1 MMMKRFIRF
10 ILRIAISS
18 SLLTKVFYLLS
29 AASSSKTRSLSE
41 ASMNPIVNLLRE
53 NLTVINYV
61 GNTQP
66 IAPDTN
72 PIMAVWG
79 DSMGNLYTSAMGN
92 YTIAGNHLIRKVSNY
107 GQTVQHF
114 AGDGSII
121 VREGVPAVA
130 TGINNVVSI
139 IGDSTNNIIFVD
151 QGVHIIRKIDAV
163 SGNVTTIAGIIAT
176 TSQSIPITGA
186 AATMTALNYPFML
199 WIDPNDNLYVTNC
212 GTSTV
217 IKFSKSGR
225 EYIAQ
230 LFAGSGNYMGTN
242 LSPTQAKLSNPTGIW
257 GDEIGNVFISDQNN
271 RRIVKVDCST
281 NRLTTIIGGG
291 NKWTQDDWTAT
302 GLILDTPNGLWMDN
316 FNQLLYFV
324 DKNRIKVLNFL
335 TGNVSTVVNSDGGN
349 DNKGNGV
356 SAINASLVNPIQIWG
371 NNQGKLFIAD
381 YGDSRIRTVD
391 LITNIMYVYTD
402 YLFGNGGSAANT
414 RLEGPMN
421 LWGDSFGN
429 LFYIENKFC
438 TVRKIDPLSQ
448 IITSIGGTGECR
460 FDQPQEG
467 VPFNGS
473 VLTPYIRGIWGD
485 SSGEFYYAL
494 DNGDIKVVLRN
505 YNDYIKMPLPQFSSK
520 PNSTASIFGH
530 PDGSIL
536 VLYSQEHKVTQVFP
550 FQGNYSNYAG
560 NGISQ
565 FNGDGRP
572 AVESSLNYPNGMWVN
587 SLGITYIADTNN
599 NRIRSVF
606 INQDGVRMMN
616 TIAGSSNNG
625 FIDNC
630 EASSGVLNGP
640 YAVVGD
646 SIGNLFIADT
656 GNRRIRMI
664 YPVGDQNYI
673 TTIIGSGDGKDPLPL
688 YTSNPA
694 LLTSLA
700 QPVSLWFDPNYNL
713 YYLENFNSKYLLR
726 KAFIP
731 NLSLPPSDVDETIAE
746 RLLSSHYMVTNFIG
760 NSDYY
765 TAPDRLDINSI
776 WGDSSGNIY
785 ASTSNS
791 YVYKISNYAQTV
803 TIFAGDRDSDYVDNV
818 LPTETSIGTITC
830 ITGDSIGNIYFV
842 DQGYNIIRKIDGQT
856 NIMTTIAGVPFNA
869 GGFSE
874 GRSARFSYLYYPN
887 KMWIDSNNNIYV
899 LNTGWQRI
907 TFLKW
912 NSGNDYNIF
921 SFAGGGGNQGNG
933 IDATEFYFQSLT
945 GITGDTQG
953 NIYVSDAS
961 AQVIYRITD
970 GIVSYAVGG
979 GSYDSSDIPL
989 STASLSYPTSLMS
1002 DTNGNLFFIDSNR
1015 VKRVSFDDNTLYNE
1029 AGNGDYG
1036 FSGDGNSPLEVSF
1049 SSPSSLWIDSN
1060 NNMFIADSGNSRI
1073 RLLSSTSRIV
1083 FTYSQFLYGDGGPA
1097 INAQLGQPKDLWGDT
1112 VGNLFYV
1119 EQQLCTVRKVDAFT
1133 NIITT
1138 FGGNSQCGLSISEGL
1153 PLNNSQLV
1161 SPLKSFWGSPLTGLY
1176 YALDSDYMVTVNP
1189 SQNNVI
1195 SLFQLNGDYDGSIF
1209 GNPTSDML
1217 LISSVD
1223 EHVVRAYLPVTQE
1236 LWIFA
1241 GTFSDPSN
1249 LSNGY
1254 PRTIPAIS
1262 TSIGNPLS
1270 VWVDP
1275 EYNVYFIESYNS
1287 QYGIRKGLYVNDF
1300 PTNYPTASPTHVEYD
1315 VMQYRYVSGVY
1326 NSNPGSKR
1334 VNSIWVD
1341 TSGNI
1346 YTDADGHYIR
1356 RISAFD
1362 QSVETIAGVQYS
1374 SADGIINDQFANQTY
1389 IASLTKLWGDSLG
1402 NLYYVDRGYNAIVRI
1417 DANTQRVKSIGSVDQ
1432 PGYIWGNTAGQLFV
1446 SESSSRWSSSCVR
1459 QLDLNHVDMHPNGSV
1474 LLCGLG
1480 YPTGVWGDTE
1490 GMIYVISQND
1500 GTMWR
1505 ANASFH
1511 EQLIG
1516 QPRQVTPTD
1525 DDHSLGS
1532 YSLSSGYGLWVDS
1545 QNIVYF
1551 CDYQRVLYYDPSTDE
1566 VRPLTGG
1573 SYYGSVF
1580 GDGGPAKDASCGSYY
1595 YSVNGL
1601 ALNSVTLSSST
1612 SGFWI
1617 DTLGCYYFFDRLH
1630 LLRVNP
1636 NTTVIET
1643 VYYYLLDGY
1652 YTDVSIVGDI
1662 QGNFIISIPSQAVIK
1677 KVTPNGAVSN
1687 YAGIP
1692 NNQGF
1697 SGDGVQATSATL
1709 YYPLGIWM
1717 DSGNNL
1723 YIADQNNH
1731 RVRRVAASGIIQ
1743 TIAGTGSTYSNYYS
1757 NSGDA
1762 LSLSLYYPKKVTGDN
1777 YGNIFVSDYYHYCV
1791 HMLSPSS
1798 NGGYNFRVVV
1808 GSFNSYMYGYPT
1820 FLWMDNSKRTLYVA
1834 FLYSNTIIYKA
1845 TYPYQQSNPT
1855 TQPIN
1860 VPLRRNLLEEKSI
1873 DNSMPTSHP
1882 TLHPQLSF
1890 QVQYY
1895 VSSPN
1900 YQYQQSYE
1908 IHTVWG
1914 NTNGDIYYDVNGMY
1928 IRKISR
1934 YGQSFENI
1942 AGSGK
1947 SLPLEGFL
1955 DGKRAN
1961 ETVLYWVTKIWGD
1974 TIGNLYY
1981 ADASLNLIVQ
1991 IEAETMFT
1999 RVVATVNS
2007 PTMMW
2012 GNTVG
2017 QLFVTESGQGG
2028 CIRQIDVTNIRFAH
2042 NYLCGIGSSYGIWGT
2057 DDGTLYFIGDNQRS
2071 LSRSKG
2077 GGYQEVLIGD
2087 SYSGNDDE
2095 ATFAK
2100 YQSLYQSNGLWIDT
2114 NDGIYF
2120 TVQWPSKVMYYDPL
2134 SEMVTPVVGSS
2145 YGGFG
2150 GDGNK
2155 ALDASLNSP
2164 MDVWGDTNANIFIA
2178 DTQNCRVRKVD
2189 PNGIIYTVIDYL
2201 GGSGGSATN
2210 VYISQP
2216 SGMWGDK
2223 AGNLF
2228 YVDRGYCVIRKVDRS
2243 GTIINIAGTWNC
2255 GYGDDGRPAN
2265 ATQISDWS
2273 FGFWGDEEGNYYYLD
2288 NRNLRKI
2295 ESGFNNVVT
2304 TLYYSVTNDKDAIN
2318 LQDQQA
2324 QYELFLTG
2332 DNDGNLFVVIPYQ
2345 HVIKQYDISGNGFK
2359 GLFAGMFQQGGYNGD
2374 GPFPTEATLNYPASM
2389 WIDGDHNVFIA
2400 DQWNHRIRMVDGAS
2414 GYIRTIAGTGNSGYN
2429 GDKMEATNAWLN
2441 NPCSITGDGEGTLF
2455 VVDRDN
2461 QRVRILTPSIGA
2473 DNVVSYTIDTV
2484 LGNDGNSN
2492 WYFDKPFSVWMRD
2505 VNHLLLLQRRYGYYM
2520 ITETHPEIASPS
2532 VSPASAP
2539 YSSNA
2544 ARRLTDSYPT
2554 NRPTQ
2559 VPTYH
2564 NAESVPLVTRYCV
2577 GSSSYSMENSY
2588 IYSIWGNSLGE
2599 LFTDANGRFIRKVT
2613 DWGRNVTKVAGN
2625 YNYGVSFQDN
2635 VLAKDLQ
2642 LWSISKLWGDSTGN
2656 LYFIEQDSGLGQINL
2671 ATGVVRVVAWISRL
2685 SSMWGNSAGQL
2696 FVSERSYTYDENGYR
2711 SNCVY
2716 KFVPSSN
2723 GEWQQQG
2730 TNRCGLQSPTG
2741 IWGDSNEFVYVISQ
2755 GNGVLFKANFSNPN
2769 DVTAIIGRIENN
2781 DNDASWSYQKVRKYN
2796 RKMNEVTGF
2805 AGNGNSWGDLGDG
2818 KLATQA
2824 SLSSPTDVWG
2834 DTNGNLFIADSYHYR
2849 VRKVDTAGIIQ
2860 TVVDYQG
2867 GDFGPASLAYL
2878 GSPVSLRGDSNG
2890 NIYVVDQSY
2899 CIIRKVNTV
2908 GIITTIGGA
2917 WSCGSQGIT
2926 GKVLNGNQLSY
2937 SVAGLT
2943 LDTAGNFYFLELDAI
2958 KIARA
2963 SDNYNVSTICS
2974 GITKGGFEEG
2984 NGQWVNPSVLSLL
2997 RDDGGNFFVL
3007 VPDQHV
3013 IKLYRSDCEVQIV
3026 AGVYG
3031 KYGYNGDELSAT
3043 SSSLDATSAALAN
3056 PSAVVGDSYGN
3067 LFIADCENARVRLLK
3082 PRADGSYI
3090 ISTII
3095 GNSGSYNNNGYGDR
3109 RLMKITTEEYY
3120 TSSYPP
3126 ANPHEVWLDS
3136 KGDLYVLQN
3145 LWGYN
3150 MIVCAPNVLNIT
3162 LTSSP
3167 TQSPSTIPTE
3177 RPSFNPTVVPS
3188 VLPTYRPST
3197 LPTCAPTTSPTSS
3210 PTQSP
3215 SVTPTISPTL
3225 MPSSLPSINPTF
3237 VPTFVPTY
3245 LPTLTPSFNPTA
3257 IPSDAPSFVPTAPPT
3272 TLPTF
3277 TPTHNPSELPT
3288 EVPSV
3293 VPTVVP
3299 TLVPSTVPSFTPTRI
3314 PTSVPSLEPTTD
3326 PTASPSA
3333 GPSAV
3338 PTFTPT
3344 FIPTVQ
3350 PTTNPTASPSAG
3362 PSAVPTFT
3370 PTFIPTVQ
3378 PTTNPTASPSAGPSA
3393 VPTFTPTFIPTVQ
3406 PTTNP
3411 TASPSAGPSAVPT
3424 FTPTFIPTVQPTT
3437 NPTASPSAGPS
3448 AVPTFT
3454 PTFIP
3459 TVQPTT
3465 NPTASPSAGPSAVPT
3480 FTPTFIP
3487 TVQPTTNPTASP
3499 SAGPSA
3505 VPTFTPTFIPTVQP
3519 TTNPTA
3525 SPSAGPSAVPTF
3537 TPTFIPTV
3545 QPTTNPTAS
3554 PSAGPSAVPTFTP
3567 TFIPTVQPTTNPTAS
3582 PSAGPSAVP
3591 TFTPTFIP
3599 TVQPTTNPTA
3609 SPSAGP
3615 SAVPTF
3621 TPTFIP
3627 TVQPTT
3633 NPTASPSAGPSA
3645 VPTFTPTVI
3654 PTAPP
3659 SIKPSK
3665 IPSAEPSTAP
3675 TFDPTAVP
3683 SVEPSAAPTF
3693 DPTAVPSVEPSAA
3706 PTFDPSVEPSIA
3718 PTFDPTA
3725 VPSVEPSIAPTFDPT
3740 AVPSVEPTFDPTAV
3754 PSVEPS
3760 AAPTFDPTAVP
3771 SVEPSAA
3778 PTFDPTAVPSVE
3790 PSAAPTFD
3798 PSVEP
3803 SAAPTFD
3810 PTAVPSVEPSAA
3822 PTFDPTAVP
3831 SVEPS
3836 ALPTTLLPSFIPSFS
3851 SSKPPTFE
3859 PSENRTAILSVKP
3872 TYLPTSMIPT
3882 TDPSVNPTHLP
3893 SFTSSNNPTFIPTLA
3908 PSLLKTQ
3915 SPTAVPSCAPSGAP
3929 VVPLT
3934 PALIV
3939 NTVITVSNSSI
3950 TTQILLSNDGIV
3962 SGGLFV
3968 VDAIAPSISQIVSQN
3983 INCVSQ
3989 NKKCTVTFRSLI
4001 AATEYN
4007 VYFYTKSVDGV
4018 AMSADQVLQ
4027 TKQAATT
4034 ACCKPIS
4041 ISLSTS
4047 RLVEGQSYANLISA
4061 SVTSLPKTSLSLT
4074 LWLGQDLSPRTI
4086 QNALVPSQIA
4096 FAATSSSSYRI
4107 GLSSQMMGRYYLGV
4121 SLTGVE
4127 ASSYQ
4132 VVFEGLSSVSS
4143 ENAIYVASFPVLP
4156 SNASLPAPMLSRASF
4171 SNDGAS
4177 VIVELDSTSNLA
4189 GMTVG
4194 TTFACNQL
4202 FDFLCVASAKC
4213 QWVDGKTI
4221 YASVPTSSSCA
4232 LNVGNYIKFSSSA
4245 IIKAPCT
4252 SAASCVNYD
4261 RWPSS
4266 NTTKTVMLSTAS
4278 SPVTPSVVLSIPKSI
4293 GACSPLSIDLTSSSG
4308 NGGRA
4313 WKSISITV
4321 ASSSSNS
4328 TLLNQ
4333 LRSFLSTIKTVNPP
4347 TVVAAR
4353 YFTAGD
4359 QYSFTARLCNFLD
4372 QCGQTA
4378 QTLTIVSNTIPLISI
4393 AGASIVTLTRSQPLS
4408 LITNTQLSSCS
4419 GTASAGLTGLSYSW
4433 SVAVINDGNSFTKLS
4448 GLVSTSKDPSR
4459 FLLPAFSLTAGL
4471 SYQITVN
4478 VTYIPSGTFSI
4489 ASAQL
4494 VVPQGKVKAV
4504 IAGSSQQNVR
4514 VKESLILD
4522 ASRSYDEDVANSF
4535 GTAAG
4540 LQYQWSCVQTEP
4552 VLNNSCAAI
4561 FDMAKWTASIT
4572 TGSMLISTLSS
4583 ASNTKAQVTVL
4594 IVDKTNT
4601 RSSSVTIVV
4610 SVLPA
4615 LLPTIS
4621 LTASSSQINAGQT
4634 LQITGTVNYPASIE
4648 GNATWQILSGES
4660 GRNLSSLASTGLT
4673 QQFLRSSSAQSYSM
4687 YLVIPPNRLTIGT
4700 TYTFGL
4706 LAFSS
4711 YRGMSTLGSIS
4722 VTINSPPV
4730 LGSFSISPTS
4740 GEQLLQMQVYASK
4753 TTSGSNNSAVTF
4765 ISKSLN
4771 PSKWTSVDDILQG
4784 TAIASYLLNQAN
4796 CSLPSN
4802 YCTSRNRKPCA
4813 TTSLTCGP
4821 CLSSAFVGTAGDS
4834 NDHCYSLE
4842 ELKARAQ
4849 VNNTLPLSTK
4859 SKECAGNC
4867 SSHGVCAYTSVKSG
4881 AVIGQCYE
4889 GDLSC
4894 SASCICSPGYTLSN
4908 NCELSDAEVEQK
4920 RNLREQVIAGIQQ
4933 YVSLQDANEQSVSS
4947 WIDSMNDATQN
4958 PNELSEH
4965 SVSTVL
4971 DVANYA
4977 IKVATENGFD
4987 SSSLSSIVTSL
4998 DALASAVA
5006 LKERRR
5012 RLTSGSSSNNGGI
5025 GGVEL
5030 MQTLSNYS
5038 QLIGQQML
5046 PGQEATSAVQS
5057 NFRFVVQSVAST
5069 SSISSGR
5076 RMLSSSAACASNISI
5091 TLPQSS
5097 LEQFVGTE
5105 ESAIR
5110 LPTCPEDQTSAL
5122 SISVVSLSS
5131 TLYDAALFK
5140 SDPVSLHLS
5149 STPCTDPE
5157 NCNAE
5162 IVLQSDNLGR
5172 GVTLEAS
5179 NVTYK
5184 CEAGDQ
5190 AKHEVSCP
5198 GGKKYEIT
5206 CDGKGS
5212 TVVATC
5218 PAERAVPTCNGL
5230 FGSATSDIGCKVVAS
5245 SDTTTTC
5252 SCPIVVSSY
5261 LSPERRALSSNSSII
5276 SGSCSVTYLGMLR
5289 QVTDTFQ
5296 ATVLSAADLNASTIE
5311 RSWMSLVTVGSLVV
5325 AFVVALIISH
5335 YTDAKTKNKIAFD
5348 EK

>member
-1 MMMKRFIRF
+1 MRPLIQTLLLLQAIFVHSKVLNIEQENFNRVKNDLGFHGETDVLNGEEEPEFTFFPTSVPSTLQIQVPAIVVELVSRDLLVERFVG
-10 ILRIAISS
+10 SS
-18 SLLTKVFYLLS
+18 GSP
-29 AASSSKTRSLSE
+29 A
-41 ASMNPIVNLLRE
+41 P
-53 NLTVINYV
+53 
-61 GNTQP
+61 P
-66 IAPDTN
+66 IATVN
-72 PIMAVWG
+72 AVWG
-79 DSMGNLYTSAMGN
+79 DSIGSIYASSERYIYKILSGGD
-92 YTIAGNHLIRKVSNY
+92 IVSVFAGN
-107 GQTVQHF
+107 G
-114 AGDGSII
+114 GSSI
-121 VREGVPAVA
+121 VDGVPAIESGIDSV
-130 TGINNVVSI
+130 TGLA
-139 IGDSTNNIIFVD
+139 GDSNGNIFLVD
-151 QGVHIIRKIDAV
+151 QGANIIRKIDALTAIV
-163 SGNVTTIAGIIAT
+163 NTIAGSTYHYGLATNYAPALSTYLSSPSKLWIAT
-176 TSQSIPITGA
+176 DNSIYFTNSGVNQVLKLVYDYNMGSYLIEIVYEQEIEQEGGEAPLALQSNLQHLVGITGDNQGNIFLSDKDGGFIYMLS
-186 AATMTALNYPFML
+186 TEGSLN
-199 WIDPNDNLYVTNC
+199 
-212 GTSTV
+212 
-217 IKFSKSGR
+217 
-225 EYIAQ
+225 A
-230 LFAGSGNYMGTN
+230 
-242 LSPTQAKLSNPTGIW
+242 
-257 GDEIGNVFISDQNN
+257 
-271 RRIVKVDCST
+271 
-281 NRLTTIIGGG
+281 IIGGG
-291 NKWTQDDWTAT
+291 TEGTSLNPINAFSVK
-302 GLILDTPNGLWMDN
+302 LIDPNSLFFHPNGNLYCSER
-316 FNQLLYFV
+316 NQLREFNFTTNDVVVISGRNTSGFNGEVVDSQTVLFNDISDFWV
-324 DKNRIKVLNFL
+324 DK
-335 TGNVSTVVNSDGGN
+335 DGTF
-349 DNKGNGV
+349 
-356 SAINASLVNPIQIWG
+356 
-371 NNQGKLFIAD
+371 FIAD
-381 YGDSRIRTVD
+381 TNNGRIRH
-391 LITNIMYVYTD
+391 LQA
-402 YLFGNGGSAANT
+402 GNGFVSTFFAFLNGDGGYVQDAHVGNP
-414 RLEGPMN
+414 LN

-429 LFYIENKFC
+429 LYYVERNFC
-438 TVRKIDPLSQ
+438 AVK
-448 IITSIGGTGECR
+448 
-460 FDQPQEG
+460 
-467 VPFNGS
+467 
-473 VLTPYIRGIWGD
+473 
-485 SSGEFYYAL
+485 
-494 DNGDIKVVLRN
+494 KVNV
-505 YNDYIKMPLPQFSSK
+505 
-520 PNSTASIFGH
+520 
-530 PDGSIL
+530 
-536 VLYSQEHKVTQVFP
+536 
-550 FQGNYSNYAG
+550 
-560 NGISQ
+560 
-565 FNGDGRP
+565 
-572 AVESSLNYPNGMWVN
+572 
-587 SLGITYIADTNN
+587 
-599 NRIRSVF
+599 
-606 INQDGVRMMN
+606 MMN
-616 TIAGSSNNG
+616 T
-625 FIDNC
+625 
-630 EASSGVLNGP
+630 V
-640 YAVVGD
+640 
-646 SIGNLFIADT
+646 
-656 GNRRIRMI
+656 
-664 YPVGDQNYI
+664 
-673 TTIIGSGDGKDPLPL
+673 
-688 YTSNPA
+688 
-694 LLTSLA
+694 
-700 QPVSLWFDPNYNL
+700 
-713 YYLENFNSKYLLR
+713 
-726 KAFIP
+726 
-731 NLSLPPSDVDETIAE
+731 
-746 RLLSSHYMVTNFIG
+746 
-760 NSDYY
+760 
-765 TAPDRLDINSI
+765 
-776 WGDSSGNIY
+776 
-785 ASTSNS
+785 
-791 YVYKISNYAQTV
+791 
-803 TIFAGDRDSDYVDNV
+803 
-818 LPTETSIGTITC
+818 
-830 ITGDSIGNIYFV
+830 
-842 DQGYNIIRKIDGQT
+842 
-856 NIMTTIAGVPFNA
+856 
-869 GGFSE
+869 
-874 GRSARFSYLYYPN
+874 
-887 KMWIDSNNNIYV
+887 
-899 LNTGWQRI
+899 
-907 TFLKW
+907 
-912 NSGNDYNIF
+912 
-921 SFAGGGGNQGNG
+921 
-933 IDATEFYFQSLT
+933 
-945 GITGDTQG
+945 
-953 NIYVSDAS
+953 
-961 AQVIYRITD
+961 
-970 GIVSYAVGG
+970 
-979 GSYDSSDIPL
+979 
-989 STASLSYPTSLMS
+989 
-1002 DTNGNLFFIDSNR
+1002 
-1015 VKRVSFDDNTLYNE
+1015 
-1029 AGNGDYG
+1029 
-1036 FSGDGNSPLEVSF
+1036 
-1049 SSPSSLWIDSN
+1049 
-1060 NNMFIADSGNSRI
+1060 
-1073 RLLSSTSRIV
+1073 
-1083 FTYSQFLYGDGGPA
+1083 
-1097 INAQLGQPKDLWGDT
+1097 
-1112 VGNLFYV
+1112 
-1119 EQQLCTVRKVDAFT
+1119 
-1133 NIITT
+1133 TT
-1138 FGGNSQCGLSISEGL
+1138 FGGTSSCTSGSFDGFPFKFTSLSPFLTAI
-1153 PLNNSQLV
+1153 
-1161 SPLKSFWGSPLTGLY
+1161 WG
-1176 YALDSDYMVTVNP
+1176 AE
-1189 SQNNVI
+1189 
-1195 SLFQLNGDYDGSIF
+1195 NGDYYF
-1209 GNPTSDML
+1209 
-1217 LISSVD
+1217 VD
-1223 EHVVRAYLPVTQE
+1223 EGMMKVSKADKGGAITTLDENCLITTLVGTGFPPGDINIEAATQTP
-1236 LWIFA
+1236 IYA
-1241 GTFSDPSN
+1241 
-1249 LSNGY
+1249 
-1254 PRTIPAIS
+1254 
-1262 TSIGNPLS
+1262 PLS
-1270 VWVDP
+1270 VWIDTLHQI
-1275 EYNVYFIESYNS
+1275 YFIDSQNS
-1287 QYGIRKGLYVNDF
+1287 IQKVSILPEE
-1300 PTNYPTASPTHVEYD
+1300 PTIAPTAATSDLPYVPIIGQVY
-1315 VMQYRYVSGVY
+1315 QYVPPDY
-1326 NSNPGSKR
+1326 
-1334 VNSIWVD
+1334 SISTVWVD
-1341 TSGNI
+1341 SLGGI
-1346 YTDADGHYIR
+1346 YTDASSFMIR
-1356 RISAFD
+1356 HISND
-1362 QSVETIAGVQYS
+1362 HEWVETIGGNPFPDTYEFEE
-1374 SADGIINDQFANQTY
+1374 NRFANETY
-1389 IASLTKLWGDSLG
+1389 IAYLTKMWGDSVG
-1402 NLYYVDRGYNAIVRI
+1402 NLYYVDRGKSFLVQI
-1417 DANTQRVKSIGSVDQ
+1417 DAISRRVSSIGPVNK
-1432 PGYIWGNTAGQLFV
+1432 PNYVWGNTAGHLFV
-1446 SESSSRWSSSCVR
+1446 SESTDRWSTSCVR
-1459 QLDLNHVDMHPNGSV
+1459 RISSSNMNNSNGTFLICDLMS
-1474 LLCGLG
+1474 
-1480 YPTGVWGDTE
+1480 PTGVWGDTE
-1490 GMIYVISQND
+1490 GLVYVISEGD
-1500 GTMWR
+1500 GRMWR
-1505 ANASFH
+1505 FN
-1511 EQLIG
+1511 ETIQQQVIG
-1516 QPRQVTPTD
+1516 WSRSINPTD
-1525 DDHSLGS
+1525 DDHSVGESIGFGGS
-1532 YSLSSGYGLWVDS
+1532 NGLWVDS
-1545 QNIVYF
+1545 HGTIFITLSQSV
-1551 CDYQRVLYYDPSTDE
+1551 VKYDPNTDE
-1566 VRPLTGG
+1566 VRTVAGG
-1573 SYYGSVF
+1573 SYNYPANF
-1580 GDGGPAKDASCGSYY
+1580 GDEGPATGASFSNAEDVWGDSIGNIFIADKYHCRIHQSNCVIRIVDVEGTINTIGGVWSCIPVASPLPQNGILFNASY
-1595 YSVNGL
+1595 
-1601 ALNSVTLSSST
+1601 LSNYA

-1617 DTLGCYYFFDRLH
+1617 DDG
-1630 LLRVNP
+1630 N
-1636 NTTVIET
+1636 N
-1643 VYYYLLDGY
+1643 YYYIDQRAIKR
-1652 YTDVSIVGDI
+1652 VSALNQTVSTVAVNVVGLWEIAGGLIGDNR
-1662 QGNFIISIPSQAVIK
+1662 GNFFISVPDLNIIQ
-1677 KVTPNGAVSN
+1677 KVDVTGVLTRFAGVFESSGYNGD
-1687 YAGIP
+1687 GIP
-1692 NNQGF
+1692 ALEA
-1697 SGDGVQATSATL
+1697 SL
-1709 YYPLGIWM
+1709 YHPVGLWL
-1717 DSGNNL
+1717 SSLNEL
-1723 YIADQNNH
+1723 FFADQYNH
-1731 RVRRVAASGIIQ
+1731 RIRKIDELGNVS
-1743 TIAGTGSTYSNYYS
+1743 TIAGTGFSSFNGDEGLATGIDLSSPTQVFGDDIGNLFIADYNNFKVRMLTRKGNTPNYYLRTVIGAT
-1757 NSGDA
+1757 NG
-1762 LSLSLYYPKKVTGDN
+1762 YYPN
-1777 YGNIFVSDYYHYCV
+1777 YWD
-1791 HMLSPSS
+1791 SP
-1798 NGGYNFRVVV
+1798 F
-1808 GSFNSYMYGYPT
+1808 GYPT
-1820 FLWMDNSKRTLYVA
+1820 NIWISNANHTLYVA
-1834 FLYSNTIIYKA
+1834 FQRNGYTSIVMNEYLSQLSDDIT
-1845 TYPYQQSNPT
+1845 PEPT
-1855 TQPIN
+1855 TS
-1860 VPLRRNLLEEKSI
+1860 PLSIVSRRKLKVNRLNLFNKLDLQDFDPLEVQSSI
-1873 DNSMPTSHP
+1873 TPTSYPSTFP
-1882 TLHPQLSF
+1882 TLHRLVSF
-1890 QVQYY
+1890 SMNVFAGASYY
-1895 VSSPN
+1895 VSS
-1900 YQYQQSYE
+1900 SY
-1908 IHTVWG
+1908 TVSTLWG
-1914 NTNGDIYYDVNGMY
+1914 NTNGVLYSDASLKL
-1928 IRKISR
+1928 IREVSPSGHSKK
-1934 YGQSFENI
+1934 F
-1942 AGSGK
+1942 AGVEGG

-1955 DGKRAN
+1955 DGSNAR
-1961 ETVLYWVTKIWGD
+1961 ETYIGQISKIWGD
-1974 TIGNLYY
+1974 TIGNLFYSDLY
-1981 ADASLNLIVQ
+1981 LNLIVE
-1991 IEAETMFT
+1991 ISAGTKLV
-1999 RVVATVNS
+1999 RGVASVNA
-2007 PTMMW
+2007 PIMMW
-2012 GNTVG
+2012 GNTLG
-2017 QLFVTESGQGG
+2017 QLFVTEGG
-2028 CIRQIDVTNIRFAH
+2028 ETNCVRKIDLIQTHSSMMF
-2042 NYLCGIGSSYGIWGT
+2042 LCGQNYPSGIGGDTVGSIYFIANGPGRLIRSQAPNEMDILIGPPLGEEDEELNQLARFGKLWDADGIWV
-2057 DDGTLYFIGDNQRS
+2057 DS
-2071 LSRSKG
+2071 LGSIYYSSRY
-2077 GGYQEVLIGD
+2077 YQQI
-2087 SYSGNDDE
+2087 
-2095 ATFAK
+2095 
-2100 YQSLYQSNGLWIDT
+2100 IH
-2114 NDGIYF
+2114 
-2120 TVQWPSKVMYYDPL
+2120 YDPL
-2134 SEMVTPVVGSS
+2134 TGFILPFAGTSS
-2145 YGGFG
+2145 
-2150 GDGNK
+2150 
-2155 ALDASLNSP
+2155 
-2164 MDVWGDTNANIFIA
+2164 
-2178 DTQNCRVRKVD
+2178 R
-2189 PNGIIYTVIDYL
+2189 
-2201 GGSGGSATN
+2201 GSGGSATN
-2210 VYISQP
+2210 VYIRQP
-2216 SGMWGDK
+2216 SGVWGDK
-2223 AGNLF
+2223 QGNLF

-2473 DNVVSYTIDTV
+2473 DNVLSYTIDTA

-2492 WYFDKPFSVWMRD
+2492 WYLDKPLSVWMRD

-2520 ITETHPEIASPS
+2520 ITETHPDIAFPSDSP
-2532 VSPASAP
+2532 VTTP
-2539 YSSNA
+2539 YSNNE
-2544 ARRLTDSYPT
+2544 ARRLSDSYPT

-2559 VPTYH
+2559 FADAPVYSIPVSQPYYAPYLTNYYPSPHESSTTSYPAPVSRPSNRPTQVPTFY
-2564 NAESVPLVTRYCV
+2564 NLGEVTLLTQFFV
-2577 GSSSYSMENSY
+2577 SSWEFSGQSYE
-2588 IYSIWGNSLGE
+2588 IATIWGNSIGE
-2599 LFTDANGRFIRKVT
+2599 IFSDADGRFIRKITNFGQSV
-2613 DWGRNVTKVAGN
+2613 NLVAGCEVCPFADYHDGN
-2625 YNYGVSFQDN
+2625 FAISTKLYGITKIWGDTLGNLFIVDQVANMIIQVLSAERTVWKVGNIDSPSMMWGNTLGQLFISEKSNHYENGRRSNCILQFSLNSSSQYDSSDYFCGFQYPTG
-2635 VLAKDLQ
+2635 V
-2642 LWSISKLWGDSTGN
+2642 WGDSSGAIYTISQWDGRLMKLN
-2656 LYFIEQDSGLGQINL
+2656 DQQSIEVVVGLPSGKDDDDL
-2671 ATGVVRVVAWISRL
+2671 
-2685 SSMWGNSAGQL
+2685 
-2696 FVSERSYTYDENGYR
+2696 
-2711 SNCVY
+2711 
-2716 KFVPSSN
+2716 KPSLTAN
-2723 GEWQQQG
+2723 I
-2730 TNRCGLQSPTG
+2730 QSCHG
-2741 IWGDSNEFVYVISQ
+2741 MWGDSNGAMFM
-2755 GNGVLFKANFSNPN
+2755 
-2769 DVTAIIGRIENN
+2769 
-2781 DNDASWSYQKVRKYN
+2781 ASWTHQIRQYDSNLR
-2796 RKMNEVTGF
+2796 EVTNV

-2818 KLATQA
+2818 KLATEA

-3026 AGVYG
+3026 AGVY
-3031 KYGYNGDELSAT
+3031 
-3043 SSSLDATSAALAN
+3043 
-3056 PSAVVGDSYGN
+3056 AVVGDAYGN
-3067 LFIADCENARVRLLK
+3067 LFIADRDNNRVRWLK
-3082 PRADGSYI
+3082 PYENEDGYFITSILGNPSVY
-3090 ISTII
+3090 
-3095 GNSGSYNNNGYGDR
+3095 NSGNNPPLGAR
-3109 RLMKITTEEYY
+3109 RLQ
-3120 TSSYPP
+3120 
-3126 ANPHEVWLDS
+3126 EVSQLPL
-3136 KGDLYVLQN
+3136 GMPFDLWADKNRSVLYILRN

-3150 MIVCAPNVLNIT
+3150 TVVSVQLADG
-3162 LTSSP
+3162 S
-3167 TQSPSTIPTE
+3167 
-3177 RPSFNPTVVPS
+3177 PTVVPS
-3188 VLPTYRPST
+3188 IHPTLALS
-3197 LPTCAPTTSPTSS
+3197 LNPTTVPSSVPTSS
-3210 PTQSP
+3210 P
-3215 SVTPTISPTL
+3215 SVYPTVALSAVDPTAF
-3225 MPSSLPSINPTF
+3225 PSSDFGS
-3237 VPTFVPTY
+3237 
-3245 LPTLTPSFNPTA
+3245 
-3257 IPSDAPSFVPTAPPT
+3257 IPSD
-3272 TLPTF
+3272 
-3277 TPTHNPSELPT
+3277 E
-3288 EVPSV
+3288 
-3293 VPTVVP
+3293 
-3299 TLVPSTVPSFTPTRI
+3299 
-3314 PTSVPSLEPTTD
+3314 PTSLTRSPSLIPNIETTHQPTLEPTEKLTEYF
-3326 PTASPSA
+3326 S
-3333 GPSAV
+3333 V
-3338 PTFTPT
+3338 
-3344 FIPTVQ
+3344 
-3350 PTTNPTASPSAG
+3350 NPTC
-3362 PSAVPTFT
+3362 
-3370 PTFIPTVQ
+3370 
-3378 PTTNPTASPSAGPSA
+3378 
-3393 VPTFTPTFIPTVQ
+3393 
-3406 PTTNP
+3406 
-3411 TASPSAGPSAVPT
+3411 
-3424 FTPTFIPTVQPTT
+3424 
-3437 NPTASPSAGPS
+3437 
-3448 AVPTFT
+3448 
-3454 PTFIP
+3454 
-3459 TVQPTT
+3459 
-3465 NPTASPSAGPSAVPT
+3465 
-3480 FTPTFIP
+3480 
-3487 TVQPTTNPTASP
+3487 
-3499 SAGPSA
+3499 
-3505 VPTFTPTFIPTVQP
+3505 
-3519 TTNPTA
+3519 
-3525 SPSAGPSAVPTF
+3525 
-3537 TPTFIPTV
+3537 
-3545 QPTTNPTAS
+3545 
-3554 PSAGPSAVPTFTP
+3554 
-3567 TFIPTVQPTTNPTAS
+3567 
-3582 PSAGPSAVP
+3582 
-3591 TFTPTFIP
+3591 
-3599 TVQPTTNPTA
+3599 
-3609 SPSAGP
+3609 
-3615 SAVPTF
+3615 
-3621 TPTFIP
+3621 
-3627 TVQPTT
+3627 
-3633 NPTASPSAGPSA
+3633 
-3645 VPTFTPTVI
+3645 
-3654 PTAPP
+3654 
-3659 SIKPSK
+3659 
-3665 IPSAEPSTAP
+3665 
-3675 TFDPTAVP
+3675 
-3683 SVEPSAAPTF
+3683 
-3693 DPTAVPSVEPSAA
+3693 
-3706 PTFDPSVEPSIA
+3706 
-3718 PTFDPTA
+3718 
-3725 VPSVEPSIAPTFDPT
+3725 
-3740 AVPSVEPTFDPTAV
+3740 
-3754 PSVEPS
+3754 
-3760 AAPTFDPTAVP
+3760 
-3771 SVEPSAA
+3771 
-3778 PTFDPTAVPSVE
+3778 
-3790 PSAAPTFD
+3790 
-3798 PSVEP
+3798 
-3803 SAAPTFD
+3803 
-3810 PTAVPSVEPSAA
+3810 
-3822 PTFDPTAVP
+3822 
-3831 SVEPS
+3831 
-3836 ALPTTLLPSFIPSFS
+3836 
-3851 SSKPPTFE
+3851 
-3859 PSENRTAILSVKP
+3859 
-3872 TYLPTSMIPT
+3872 LPTSMIPT

-3893 SFTSSNNPTFIPTLA
+3893 SLTPSNNPTFIPTLA

-3962 SGGLFV
+3962 SGGVFV
-3968 VDAIAPSISQIVSQN
+3968 VHAIAPSISQIVSQN

-4722 VTINSPPV
+4722 VKVNAPPV
-4730 LGSFSISPTS
+4730 LGSFSISPTF
-4740 GEQLLQMQVYASK
+4740 GKQLLQR
-4753 TTSGSNNSAVTF
+4753 SNNSAVNSF

-5252 SCPIVVSSY
+5252 SCPIVVFSVES
-5261 LSPERRALSSNSSII
+5261 ERRSLQFAHGNSSIPTI
-5276 SGSCSVTYLGMLR
+5276 SITVSYVGMLGR
-5289 QVTDTFQ
+5289 IADTFQ
-5296 ATVLSAADLNASTIE
+5296 TTVLSAADLNASTVAK
-5311 RSWMSLVTVGSLVV
+5311 SWMALVTVGSLVV
-5325 AFVVALIISH
+5325 GFVLALIVSH
-5335 YTDAKTKNKIAFD
+5335 YADAKAKNKNNLS
-5348 EK
+5348 EKISDNISILKAHKRTTVQQLGGTDQKRSRHGKVNVIGPQLLEVV